1 MKGCFYVRADRPNN
15 SQLPLIV
22 GNAACRAGN
31 EAKTYKTFWP
41 KVFEAGLFARSGYQ
55 PISHQLTPH
64 TRGVAVGG
72 AALTFSKLFLA
83 RTAAH
88 PRRALGGRRLVRAIC
103 GSHIQDPPTH
113 PYLGLLGFRIHAFE
127 FSVWCFGF
135 RDSGLGFRV

>member
-1 MKGCFYVRADRPNN
+1 MGAKGFGRWVQGCFYVRADRPNN

-22 GNAACRAGN
+22 GNAACRAGK

-72 AALTFSKLFLA
+72 AALTVLPGATPQPLHEVVGVVVERSAVTYPPLV
-83 RTAAH
+83 H
-88 PRRALGGRRLVRAIC
+88 PTTKA
-103 GSHIQDPPTH
+103 
-113 PYLGLLGFRIHAFE
+113 
-127 FSVWCFGF
+127 
-135 RDSGLGFRV
+135 FRV

>member
-1 MKGCFYVRADRPNN
+1 MLPTDDPVVPSKSPRSNINVVSGPGLGLYAVENNAETGPKIRSCCSSKGFGCKVQGCFYVRADRPNN

-72 AALTFSKLFLA
+72 AALT
-83 RTAAH
+83 
-88 PRRALGGRRLVRAIC
+88 
-103 GSHIQDPPTH
+103 
-113 PYLGLLGFRIHAFE
+113 
-127 FSVWCFGF
+127 
-135 RDSGLGFRV
+135 LGFRV